1 MGPVSGSGLGFGIAA
16 LAIHIIMT
24 SVNRGNSV
32 PGIQSTFPWSE
43 NALPRSDMGIFC
55 SRSGVPL
62 TDSEW

>member
-32 PGIQSTFPWSE
+32 PGYSVNIS
-43 NALPRSDMGIFC
+43 L
-55 SRSGVPL
+55 V
-62 TDSEW
+62 